1 MSSARPFT
9 ILKNCVY
16 VAAVLSGRRPYTV
29 GHVLPLGSVAIKM
42 KSWTK
47 GGGAVSKVPSTLIYG
62 DLLNT
67 STASFDPKT
76 IIIFFLSLSAGPKYL
91 KWFL

>member
-1 MSSARPFT
+1 
-9 ILKNCVY
+9 
-16 VAAVLSGRRPYTV
+16 
-29 GHVLPLGSVAIKM
+29 M

-47 GGGAVSKVPSTLIYG
+47 GGGAVSKVPSTLIIG

-67 STASFDPKT
+67 STASFDPNT
-76 IIIFFLSLSAGPKYL
+76 SIIFFLSLSAGPKYL

>member
-1 MSSARPFT
+1 
-9 ILKNCVY
+9 
-16 VAAVLSGRRPYTV
+16 
-29 GHVLPLGSVAIKM
+29 
-42 KSWTK
+42 
-47 GGGAVSKVPSTLIYG
+47 VSKVPSTLIYG